1 VPSWPFVM
9 RSSGPVA
16 DSVQRVSSAA
26 RSVFL
31 RSDDR
36 AVPALD
42 VDEAFCLE
50 KGDGAVD
57 GASGDLVFG
66 GELDHRG
73 EGCPRGRLAGFDGR
87 T

>member
-1 VPSWPFVM
+1 M
-9 RSSGPVA
+9 G
-16 DSVQRVSSAA
+16 SAA
-26 RSVFL
+26 LSVFL
-31 RSDDR
+31 PCDDR
-36 AVPALD
+36 AFPTLD

-73 EGCPRGRLAGFDGR
+73 EGFPGGWLAGFDGR